1 MESGRINMKITVLG
15 YYGGYPANGIG
26 TSGFLI
32 ESGDYH
38 LLLDA
43 GSGTLLVLEELLS
56 PLQLDAVLLT
66 HYHADHI
73 ADVGVLKHYW
83 QLAPGDKKEPILP
96 IYGNPTDSANFN
108 SLDWPNSTQKMAFDA
123 ASVLELGPLTLT
135 FFKTKHPVTTFA
147 VRIHEAGNP
156 HEMVYTADTTVAAGL
171 AEFVAGAEVLL
182 ADTNFYADKTGER
195 WHLTSTEAGQL
206 AQEAHVKRLYLTH
219 LPQTGDL
226 EQLAQEAQNSA
237 GTGVKVMNVQRKL
250 EILL

>member
-1 MESGRINMKITVLG
+1 MKITVLG

-43 GSGTLLVLEELLS
+43 GSGTLLVLEEIMS

-83 QLAPGDKKEPILP
+83 QLAPGEKKQPLLP
-96 IYGNPTDSANFN
+96 IYGNPADSVNFN
-108 SLDWPNSTQKMAFDA
+108 SLDWPNSTQKMPYDA
-123 ASVLELGPLTLT
+123 TSHLQLGPLKLT
-135 FFKTKHPVTTFA
+135 FLQTKHPVTTFA
-147 VRIHEAGNP
+147 VRIQEANNP
-156 HEMVYTADTTVAAGL
+156 NELVYTADTAVIPEL
-171 AEFVAGAEVLL
+171 AEFSKGAEVLL
-182 ADTNFYADKTGER
+182 ADTNFFADKTGER
-195 WHLTSTEAGQL
+195 WHLTSTEAGAL
-206 AQEAHVKRLYLTH
+206 AKEAQVKRLYLTH
-219 LPQTGDL
+219 LPQTGS
-226 EQLAQEAQNSA
+226 LAQLVNEAQISA
-237 GTGVKVMNVQRKL
+237 GSEVKVMNVQRKL